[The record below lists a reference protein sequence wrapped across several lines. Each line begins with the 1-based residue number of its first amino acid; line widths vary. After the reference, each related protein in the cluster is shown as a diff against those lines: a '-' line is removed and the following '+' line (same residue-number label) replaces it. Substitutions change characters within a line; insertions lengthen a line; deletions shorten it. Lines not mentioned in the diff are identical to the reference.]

1 MLEPQQYIAEE
12 QKKHWQLH
20 NIQTNF
26 EATIAHAI

>member
-12 QKKHWQLH
+12 QKNWRLH